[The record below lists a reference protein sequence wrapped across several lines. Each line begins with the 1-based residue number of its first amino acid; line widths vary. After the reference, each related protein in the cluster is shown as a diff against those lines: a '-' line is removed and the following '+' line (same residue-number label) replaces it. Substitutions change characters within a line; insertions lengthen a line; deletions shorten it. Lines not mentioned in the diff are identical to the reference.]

1 MPRFKKLGEIQVA
14 RTWQQII
21 VDQIKAGRAIPVL
34 GNSISNDLIL
44 GSHRQLILDFAE
56 GGKYPLV
63 DKDNLAHL
71 TQFMTIMGAM
81 EAMEKQTNGVI
92 TPVAVKQTYLDFVK
106 TRLYSLAEAGGAA
119 RSLLDE
125 VDAEFDN
132 LDFSELAKHLGYPK
146 FADTPQDDPLL
157 ILAGLDLPLYL
168 TTGYHQVMEAALRQ
182 AGKQPHTGVCRWNEQ
197 LEKDIPDDIFA
208 GGYEPSPEEPLV
220 YHLHGLDKYPA
231 SLVLTEDDH
240 LEFLVAI
247 SREMGQPTD
256 RIHARIR
263 EALTQSSLLLLG
275 YDLESWEFRTLF
287 WGLLRFREV
296 RRKDLKNV
304 SVVHLQIECCQ
315 EEQKYLQ
322 SYLGKANFEVFWMS
336 AQEYVKKLFKA
347 LFGPSYD
354 QSS

>member
-1 MPRFKKLGEIQVA
+1 MPRIKVGEIHVA
-14 RTWQQII
+14 KTWQQII
-21 VDQIKAGRAIPVL
+21 VDQIKAGRAMPVL

-44 GSHRQLILDFAE
+44 GSHRQLILDFA
-56 GGKYPLV
+56 GYTKYPLV

-71 TQFMTIMGAM
+71 TQFMTVM
-81 EAMEKQTNGVI
+81 EAQAAGSMSAV
-92 TPVAVKQTYLDFVK
+92 VVKQSYLDFVK
-106 TRLYSLAEAGGAA
+106 SRLCDLAEAGGAA

-125 VDAEFDN
+125 VNAEFDK

-146 FADTPQDDPLL
+146 FADVPQEDPLL

-168 TTGYHQVMEAALRQ
+168 TTGYHQVIEAALHQ
-182 AGKQPHTGVCRWNEQ
+182 AGKRPRTGVCRWNKQ

-208 GGYEPSPEEPLV
+208 GDYEPSPEEPLV

-247 SREMGQPTD
+247 SQEMGRPAD
-256 RIHARIR
+256 RIHTRVR

-296 RRKDLKNV
+296 RQHGV
-304 SVVHLQIECCQ
+304 SVLHLQIEYCQ

-322 SYLGKANFEVFWMS
+322 TYLSKADFEVFWMS
-336 AQEYVKKLFKA
+336 AQEYAKELFQA
-347 LFGPSYD
+347 LFGPSHD